1 MYVFPWEIRYLHVF
15 IHYKFCICV
24 YYIMYSEMGACICIF
39 CIVARDLNVKVIVLI
54 QGHGFMKH

>member
-1 MYVFPWEIRYLHVF
+1 MFSSIINSVYVS
-15 IHYKFCICV
+15 